1 MVPGY
6 FLAQPSIEW
15 LQRLSCPAG
24 AQFYYMTP
32 MGLFFTQLKLGLV
45 YGLAFSSPVLA
56 SQIWGFVAPALYR
69 KEKIFMGVFSL
80 CSCLLFFIGVC
91 FAVCVI
97 FPLLMK
103 FSYSMGSA
111 QIAPMLQ
118 VDSIIELATMLMLG
132 FGLMFQLPLI
142 VIFLVYTDLVGIQR
156 IRAARPYIVVLIFI
170 LSALLTPPDV
180 VSQLCMGLPVWLLF
194 ELVLAVCRLL
204 PKRLPD

>member
-1 MVPGY
+1 
-6 FLAQPSIEW
+6 
-15 LQRLSCPAG
+15 
-24 AQFYYMTP
+24 
-32 MGLFFTQLKLGLV
+32 
-45 YGLAFSSPVLA
+45 
-56 SQIWGFVAPALYR
+56 
-69 KEKIFMGVFSL
+69 MGVFSL
-80 CSCLLFFIGVC
+80 CSCLLFLIGVC

-204 PKRLPD
+204 PKRS